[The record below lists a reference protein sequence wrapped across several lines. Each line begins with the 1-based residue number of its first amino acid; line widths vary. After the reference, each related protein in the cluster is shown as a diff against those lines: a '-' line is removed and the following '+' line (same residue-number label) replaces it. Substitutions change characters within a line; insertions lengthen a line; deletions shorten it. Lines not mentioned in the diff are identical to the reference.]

1 MVPLVALEMVR
12 SPIAGPLTPAPTE
25 LWRLAV
31 VAAVRNP
38 SKEAV
43 IATFVPLSTAVAE
56 PEPASSARVL
66 ASAGIAERR
75 ALKVSLVWAESE
87 SPSPLQAIASTA
99 ITTRE
104 FSTIPAF
111 HSISKWL
118 ATFDSGQ
125 DANCFNLVVML
136 PDIMPPLTNATKTS
150 PAGFPYAEFEARI
163 ARRDFRGMTKDVL
176 PTPCMI
182 VDEALFLRNVKFMA
196 DQTKAAGIA
205 LRPHVKVH
213 KSVDVAKVQL
223 AHGAIGLTCATIAEA
238 ELMSRSGLQNV
249 MWTKQPA
256 SRNAIER
263 AIALSIEDP
272 TFLFVIDDPLVF
284 HWVQQAAEAADA
296 QVRVLVSVYAG
307 MTRQGIENGQPALE
321 LAQKIASSKNM
332 TFEGIM
338 AYSGVAA
345 HTKTF
350 ENRREQSAKDLA
362 GPRMT
367 VELIQK
373 SGIPV
378 NIFSGGSTG
387 TYNMDHE
394 NGLTELEAGSYVFM
408 DERYFIIGGKDDP
421 ATFTDFAGA
430 LTVLATVDSKHHPNQ
445 ATIDYGNKAGVRPTD
460 KVKGMPRLMV
470 GSQGAE
476 YGLLSWKDGDQEIQL
491 GDRVEIYCTV
501 LDDSTSYYERYYV
514 ARGEQIVDAW
524 PIMGRDSGRSG
535 AAWR

>member
-1 MVPLVALEMVR
+1 MVPLALEMVR
-12 SPIAGPLTPAPTE
+12 SPIAGPRTPAPTE
-25 LWRLAV
+25 LCRLAV

-43 IATFVPLSTAVAE
+43 IATFVPVSTAVAE

-75 ALKVSLVWAESE
+75 ALKVSLVCAESE
-87 SPSPLQAIASTA
+87 SPSPLQAMASAA

-104 FSTIPAF
+104 FSIIPAF
-111 HSISKWL
+111 HSISKWP
-118 ATFDSGQ
+118 AAFDSTPGV
-125 DANCFNLVVML
+125 NCSNLVVML
-136 PDIMPPLTNATKTS
+136 PDIMPPFTADAKTS

-163 ARRDFRGMTKDVL
+163 ERRDFRDMTKDVL

-238 ELMSRSGLQNV
+238 ELMSRAGLQNV

-263 AIALSIEDP
+263 AIALSVEDP

-307 MTRQGIENGQPALE
+307 MNRQGIENGQPALE
-321 LAQKIASSKNM
+321 LARKVASSKNM

-362 GPRMT
+362 GPRET
-367 VELIQK
+367 VELIKK

-430 LTVLATVDSKHHPNQ
+430 LTVLTTVDSKHHPNQ

-460 KVKGMPRLMV
+460 KVKGMPQLMV
-470 GSQGAE
+470 SSQGAE
-476 YGLLSWKDGDQEIQL
+476 YGLLSWKDGDQDIQL

-501 LDDSTSYYERYYV
+501 LDDSTSYYDRYYV

-524 PIMGRDSGRSG
+524 PIMGRDGGRRG